1 MRARAVGAFGLAA
14 MLWIAA
20 PANASR
26 ALAVI
31 VDSPAYESVE
41 EAAIAAL
48 ALALPLSEKYEFG
61 GVIFE
66 IAGRYYYTHPVTSR
80 RHDECTYDAE
90 APEGARLAALYHTH
104 TPHDM
109 AGYFSSADVAMA
121 VRHGVKSYVGL
132 FSKGEIRV
140 FDPTTMRA
148 SYVFKKEHF
157 GRISRGAALLP
168 ASRKERGGGQM
179 PTVRSVTDRTS
190 SQSGD

>member
-20 PANASR
+20 PVNASR

-41 EAAIAAL
+41 EAVIAAL
-48 ALALPLSEKYEFG
+48 AIALPLSRKHEFG

-66 IAGRYYYTHPVTSR
+66 IAGRYYYTHPVTSH
-80 RHDECTYDAE
+80 RHDECIYDAE
-90 APEGARLAALYHTH
+90 APAGARLAALYHTH

-109 AGYFSSADVAMA
+109 AGYFSAADVATA

-132 FSKGEIRV
+132 FSKREIRV
-140 FDPTTMRA
+140 FDPATMRA

-157 GRISRGAALLP
+157 GRISRGAVLLP
-168 ASRKERGGGQM
+168 ASRKESERGQM
-179 PTVRSVTDRTS
+179 PTVRSMTDLPS
-190 SQSGD
+190 SPSVD